1 MGKIRTLLT
10 LLAATMATTTY
21 GQTEFVKECQQRS
34 FTKSVPAGNYS
45 GITRLHEN
53 TYAVVSDKSETD
65 GFFIF
70 NINIDSISGEIT
82 SVENLGF
89 KGGNKRN
96 TDCESIVFVPS
107 SSTLFISREGDNR
120 IAEYTTDGLATGRM
134 LTLPDVYLK
143 EMRPN
148 SGIEAFTYDERTST
162 FWTVN
167 ECTMKID
174 GEPST
179 TRNGLPNLLRLVSF
193 GSDLLPDKMYFY
205 ETDAPGTDKQAA
217 VYTMGVSEILAA
229 DSNRILVLERE
240 FFVPK
245 AKIGA
250 YVNCKLYETVPTDSL
265 AHPATETNPTNKNA
279 LPKRLVHSF
288 KTRLNITNRSLA
300 NYEGMC
306 FGPKLAD
313 GSATLVLVSD
323 SQNRYAGIL
332 KDFFKTIILR

>member
-1 MGKIRTLLT
+1 
-10 LLAATMATTTY
+10 
-21 GQTEFVKECQQRS
+21 
-34 FTKSVPAGNYS
+34 
-45 GITRLHEN
+45 
-53 TYAVVSDKSETD
+53 
-65 GFFIF
+65 
-70 NINIDSISGEIT
+70 
-82 SVENLGF
+82 
-89 KGGNKRN
+89 
-96 TDCESIVFVPS
+96 
-107 SSTLFISREGDNR
+107 
-120 IAEYTTDGLATGRM
+120 
-134 LTLPDVYLK
+134 
-143 EMRPN
+143 
-148 SGIEAFTYDERTST
+148 
-162 FWTVN
+162 
-167 ECTMKID
+167 MKID

-229 DSNRILVLERE
+229 YSNRILVLERE

>member
-1 MGKIRTLLT
+1 MGKIATLITLLFVT
-10 LLAATMATTTY
+10 AATPAMS
-21 GQTEFVKECQQRS
+21 QTEFVRECRQRS
-34 FTKSVPAGNYS
+34 FHKSVPAGNYS

-65 GFFIF
+65 GFFVF

-89 KGGNKRN
+89 KGGDKRH
-96 TDCESIVFVPS
+96 TDCEGIALVPS
-107 SSTLFISREGDNR
+107 WSTLFISREADNQ
-120 IAEYTTDGLATGRM
+120 IAEYTTEGRTTGRT
-134 LTLPDVYLK
+134 LTLPDVFLK

-148 SGIEAFTYDERTST
+148 SGIEAFTYDEPTST
-162 FWTVN
+162 FWAIN
-167 ECTMKID
+167 ECTMRID
-174 GEPST
+174 GEAATPQ
-179 TRNGLPNLLRLVSF
+179 NGLPNLLRLISF

-217 VYTMGVSEILAA
+217 VYTMGVSEILVA

-265 AHPATETNPTNKNA
+265 AHPATETNPTSKNA

-313 GSATLVLVSD
+313 GSVTLILVSD

>member
-10 LLAATMATTTY
+10 LLATTMATTTY
-21 GQTEFVKECQQRS
+21 GQTEFVKECRQRS

-134 LTLPDVYLK
+134 LTLPDV
-143 EMRPN
+143 
-148 SGIEAFTYDERTST
+148 
-162 FWTVN
+162 
-167 ECTMKID
+167 
-174 GEPST
+174 
-179 TRNGLPNLLRLVSF
+179 LPQ
-193 GSDLLPDKMYFY
+193 G
-205 ETDAPGTDKQAA
+205 DAPQ
-217 VYTMGVSEILAA
+217 
-229 DSNRILVLERE
+229 
-240 FFVPK
+240 
-245 AKIGA
+245 
-250 YVNCKLYETVPTDSL
+250 
-265 AHPATETNPTNKNA
+265 
-279 LPKRLVHSF
+279 
-288 KTRLNITNRSLA
+288 
-300 NYEGMC
+300 
-306 FGPKLAD
+306 FGH
-313 GSATLVLVSD
+313 
-323 SQNRYAGIL
+323 
-332 KDFFKTIILR
+332 